1 MTREQL
7 KFILQLTNYFD
18 GHWEDPDWG
27 TRPLNQ
33 VLALVGAHTFAEGI
47 ADVKTREA
55 VQSPIATSIVDVA
68 QRFARKQA

>member
-33 VLALVGAHTFAEGI
+33 VLVLIGAHTLAEGV
-47 ADVKTREA
+47 ADPQQREQIQA
-55 VQSPIATSIVDVA
+55 PISEGILRVA
-68 QRFARKQA
+68 RQFGK